1 MCQIQVPEEYEQPFV
16 HINNTARRT
25 FSGMVMAMDEAVR
38 VLQNKYT
45 ITHQPD
51 INIFNLSCKW
61 WFAVLTSM
69 HNLCNNQLQPFQDDK
84 GVYGNGHG
92 PGCITGIWC
101 RASWAA
107 DPLQWEGSMN
117 VGYPPKRRSSW
128 HPRDFPLNKSEGN
141 FKGHGINL
149 QSLHFIFLHLLAP
162 SSFSNSSD
170 SKVKVKVKVKRPNM
184 CYIS

>member
-1 MCQIQVPEEYEQPFV
+1 MLAHLKIQIFICKKHMCQIQVPEEYEQPFV

-61 WFAVLTSM
+61 WFAVLTSL

-107 DPLQWEGSMN
+107 DPLPWKGLMN
-117 VGYPPKRRSSW
+117 VGYPPKQRIPDTQGISRW
-128 HPRDFPLNKSEGN
+128 
-141 FKGHGINL
+141 INL
-149 QSLHFIFLHLLAP
+149 REISRVTGLIFNHCI
-162 SSFSNSSD
+162 SFS
-170 SKVKVKVKVKRPNM
+170 
-184 CYIS
+184 YTY

>member
-1 MCQIQVPEEYEQPFV
+1 MLAHLKIQIFICKKHMCQIQVPEEYEQPFV

-45 ITHQPD
+45 IFIRHQPD

-61 WFAVLTSM
+61 WFAVLTSL
-69 HNLCNNQLQPFQDDK
+69 HNLCNNQLQPFHDDK
-84 GVYGNGHG
+84 GVNGNGYG

-117 VGYPPKRRSSW
+117 VGYPYIDKMHSMTLFFVIDCSQW
-128 HPRDFPLNKSEGN
+128 QFLLSLTT
-141 FKGHGINL
+141 INDKC
-149 QSLHFIFLHLLAP
+149 P
-162 SSFSNSSD
+162 
-170 SKVKVKVKVKRPNM
+170 
-184 CYIS
+184 